1 MVDGGQ
7 EVTTVQTEASKEIN
21 SIFPDG
27 LRSPV
32 LHYVQFRTTPRMDD
46 LGLFSVTLYF

>member
-1 MVDGGQ
+1 MANSGQ

-32 LHYVQFRTTPRMDD
+32 LRFIQFQSTPRMDD
-46 LGLFSVTLYF
+46 LGKHSG